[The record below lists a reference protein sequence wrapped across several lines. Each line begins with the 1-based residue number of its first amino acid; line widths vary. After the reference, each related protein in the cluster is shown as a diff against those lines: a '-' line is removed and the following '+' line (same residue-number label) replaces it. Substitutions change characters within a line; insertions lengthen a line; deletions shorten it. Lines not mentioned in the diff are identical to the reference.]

1 MTRNASFIRKV
12 AYITA
17 IALLL
22 APLAALSQPAA
33 VDTNLADGRDDSSAG
48 GKLSQLRTEYNLSQA
63 ELGEIDPASETM
75 KLATL
80 GMRGVAANI
89 LWIYANHYKKVEDWD
104 KLELTVQQI
113 IRLQPNF
120 LEVWDF
126 QAHNLAYN
134 VSVEFDDYRM
144 RYEWVKKGIDFLIL
158 GTHYNRQEPG
168 LLNQL
173 GWFTGQKVG
182 RADEKKQ
189 FRELFRTDT
198 ELHDIFKR
206 NGVEVDREEALGY
219 DNDPDNWL
227 VARLWFLRGIDAVGQ
242 GKPIRGKSPLLF
254 YNGPGMSRI
263 NASAAMQEDGLFF
276 QKAQISWER
285 AAQDWYDYGNREL
298 PTTRGFNI
306 RLNDKEAADERIA
319 ALEKELDE
327 YLPGLREKI
336 RNEKA
341 GKLSPEMQAA
351 LAKPPSERTDEE
363 LPLAFQ
369 AELEV
374 NVVPSEILA
383 ATPREKLPKVRSLIE
398 QIMSEMELSAAIAS
412 DRRIVNFEYWRTR
425 CEAEMTDLAQGA
437 HRDVHDA
444 DELFSTGEKFDE
456 ARRLYEQAFQ
466 SWAEIFK
473 LYPVLMDNPEAQ
485 ELIKSV
491 GRYRD
496 LLNQLDEPFPA
507 NFVLDDLL
515 DEHYEGQQLREQIK
529 LIQQATG
536 TDTKEGT
543 SPPPDGAPEG
553 DKPAAEAKPAK
564 PDEAKSDETKPSEAK
579 SEEEKPAV
587 EPESEKPATETPA
600 TEKPTEPAEKPADT
614 PEKADPPAD
623 SPVEEKKPDEPD
635 PAGETPAKA
644 SEPDEAPAAPEA

>member
-12 AYITA
+12 AYIAA

-33 VDTNLADGRDDSSAG
+33 VDANLADGRDDSSAG
-48 GKLSQLRTEYNLSQA
+48 GKLSQLRSEYNLAQA

-89 LWIYANHYKKVEDWD
+89 LWIYANHYKKIEDWD

-158 GTHYNRQEPG
+158 GTQYNRQEPG

-173 GWFTGQKVG
+173 GWYTGQKVG

-189 FRELFRTDT
+189 FRELFKTDT
-198 ELHDIFKR
+198 ELHDVFKL
-206 NGVEVDREEALGY
+206 NGVEVDREEALGEG
-219 DNDPDNWL
+219 NMPDNWL
-227 VARLWFLRGIDAVGQ
+227 VARLWFQRGIDAVGQ

-285 AAQDWYDYGNREL
+285 ATQDWYDYGNREL
-298 PTTRGFNI
+298 PTTKGFNI

-319 ALEKELDE
+319 SLEKELDKE
-327 YLPGLREKI
+327 LPGVREKI

-351 LAKPPSERTDEE
+351 LAKPKSERTDEE
-363 LPLAFQ
+363 LPLAAQ
-369 AELEV
+369 AEVEV
-374 NVVPSEILA
+374 TVTPNEILGA
-383 ATPREKLPKVRSLIE
+383 APREKLPKVRSLIE

-444 DELFSTGEKFDE
+444 DQMFATGEKFNE
-456 ARRLYEQAFQ
+456 ARQLYEQAFQ
-466 SWAEIFK
+466 AWAEVYK
-473 LYPVLMDNPEAQ
+473 KYPPLMDNPEAI

-496 LLNQLDEPFPA
+496 LLNQLDEPFPT
-507 NFVLDDLL
+507 NFVLDGLL
-515 DEHYEGQQLREQIK
+515 AEHYEGEQLREQIK

-536 TDTKEGT
+536 TDAKEGAT
-543 SPPPDGAPEG
+543 SPPPGGAKEE
-553 DKPAAEAKPAK
+553 DKSAPEAKPAETK
-564 PDEAKSDETKPSEAK
+564 PDEAE
-579 SEEEKPAV
+579 
-587 EPESEKPATETPA
+587 
-600 TEKPTEPAEKPADT
+600 EKPTEPTEKPADT
-614 PEKADPPAD
+614 TEKADPPAD
-623 SPVEEKKPDEPD
+623 SAADEKKSDEPD
-635 PAGETPAKA
+635 SAGGGTDKPND
-644 SEPDEAPAAPEA
+644 PGDAPSAPEA

>member
-33 VDTNLADGRDDSSAG
+33 VDANLADGRDDSSAG
-48 GKLSQLRTEYNLSQA
+48 GKLSQLRSEYNLAQA

-75 KLATL
+75 KLATV

-173 GWFTGQKVG
+173 GWYTGQKVG
-182 RADEKKQ
+182 RSDEKKQ
-189 FRELFRTDT
+189 FRELFKTDT
-198 ELHDIFKR
+198 ELHDLFRR

-219 DNDPDNWL
+219 GGKPDNWL
-227 VARLWFLRGIDAVGQ
+227 VARLWFQRGIDAVGQ

-254 YNGPGMSRI
+254 YNGPAMSRI
-263 NASAAMQEDGLFF
+263 NGSAAMQEDGDFF
-276 QKAQISWER
+276 QRAQISWEK
-285 AAQDWYDYGNREL
+285 AAEDWYEYGNREL

-306 RLNDKEAADERIA
+306 RLNDKEAADERIVT
-319 ALEKELDE
+319 LEKELDE
-327 YLPGLREKI
+327 LLPGVREKI

-351 LAKPPSERTDEE
+351 LAKPKSERTDEE
-363 LPLAFQ
+363 LPLAAQ
-369 AELEV
+369 AETEV
-374 NVVPSEILA
+374 TVTPNEVLA
-383 ATPREKLPKVRSLIE
+383 AAPREKLPKVRSLIE
-398 QIMSEMELSAAIAS
+398 QLQTEMALSSAIAS
-412 DRRIVNFEYWRTR
+412 DRGIVNFEYWRTR
-425 CEAEMTDLAQGA
+425 CEAEKTDLAQGA
-437 HRDVHDA
+437 HEDVHEA
-444 DELFSTGEKFDE
+444 DQMFATGEKFDE
-456 ARRLYEQAFQ
+456 ARQRYERAFKA
-466 SWAEIFK
+466 WAEIYK
-473 LYPVLMDNPEAQ
+473 KYPVLMNNPEAQ

-507 NFVLDDLL
+507 NFVLNDLL

-529 LIQQATG
+529 LIEEASG
-536 TDTKEGT
+536 TNPKAEET
-543 SPPPDGAPEG
+543 SPPADGKKDEEKPATAKPEEAQPAEE
-553 DKPAAEAKPAK
+553 KPAAEKPAAETPTEPSEK
-564 PDEAKSDETKPSEAK
+564 PADATEKTDPPSDSAAAEEKSADQKSDEPNSTGESADKPSEA
-579 SEEEKPAV
+579 SQET
-587 EPESEKPATETPA
+587 TEQPQ
-600 TEKPTEPAEKPADT
+600 PNSTEPI
-614 PEKADPPAD
+614 
-623 SPVEEKKPDEPD
+623 
-635 PAGETPAKA
+635 
-644 SEPDEAPAAPEA
+644 APAPEAL